1 MARRNQQGRKV
12 RLYRMILRA
21 LSPLLALQVLGQR
34 LRGRAGAGALAERFA
49 LGAAGRAEIWL
60 HGASNGE
67 LASARWLIERLQS
80 LRPDLTTVV
89 TCNTWTAREMVAG
102 WGLPR
107 LSVRLAPF
115 DTPGAVRR
123 FRRGWNVSTLIF
135 LENELWPERIAQMA
149 AQGQVVAI
157 GARMSEGSARNWA
170 RIAPG
175 LIGAMLRGLALVSAQ
190 DAGSEQR
197 LLRLGLPA
205 DRLGPR
211 LMLKAQTAAETPAA
225 PPFPAPAPRGRILLA
240 ASTHEGEEAVVLR
253 GFAAARAAGSLDLLI
268 LAPRHPRRSA
278 EVAALVAASGLPFA
292 TRSKGE
298 TPGPDTAVYL
308 ADTLGEM
315 PLWYAMAGVTLVCG
329 SFGTA
334 GGHTPYEPAAQGSAI
349 LHGPGL
355 ANFTEVYALLDAAGA
370 ALPVTAETLGAALSH
385 LTPARQAALTEVATR
400 LLATPDAGAEVL
412 IAALLPLLPP
422 PQPRG

>member
-1 MARRNQQGRKV
+1 
-12 RLYRMILRA
+12 MILRA

-34 LRGRAGAGALAERFA
+34 LRGRVGAGALAERFA
-49 LGAAGRAEIWL
+49 LGATGQAALWL

-67 LASARWLIERLQS
+67 LASARWLIARVLAA
-80 LRPDLTTVV
+80 RPDLAMVI
-89 TCNTWTAREMVAG
+89 TCNTWTARTMVAG

-107 LSVRLAPF
+107 LAVRLAPF

-123 FRRGWNVSTLIF
+123 FRRGWGIGALIM
-135 LENELWPERIAQMA
+135 LENELWPERIAQMS
-149 AQGQVVAI
+149 AQGPVVVL
-157 GARMSEGSARNWA
+157 GARLSEGSARNWA
-170 RIAPG
+170 RLAPG

-211 LMLKAQTAAETPAA
+211 LMLKARTGDAPPAA
-225 PPFPAPAPRGRILLA
+225 PPFAAPAPRGRILLA
-240 ASTHEGEEAVVLR
+240 ASSHAGEEAVVLR
-253 GFAAARAAGSLDLLI
+253 GFAAARAAGALDLLI
-268 LAPRHPRRSA
+268 LAPRHPRRAA

-298 TPGPDTAVYL
+298 LPGADTAVYL

-315 PLWYAMAGVTLVCG
+315 PHWYAMAGATLVCG
-329 SFGTA
+329 SFGAA

-349 LHGPGL
+349 LHGPGV
-355 ANFTEVYALLDAAGA
+355 ANFAEVYARLDDADA
-370 ALPVTAETLGAALSH
+370 ALPVDADTLGATLAQ
-385 LTPARQAALTEVATR
+385 LTPARQAELAGAATR
-400 LLATPDAGAEVL
+400 LLATPEAGAEAL
-412 IAALLPLLPP
+412 IAALLPLLPA
-422 PQPRG
+422 PQRKG

>member
-1 MARRNQQGRKV
+1 
-12 RLYRMILRA
+12 MILRA

-34 LRGRAGAGALAERFA
+34 LRGRAGPGAFAERFA
-49 LGAAGRAEIWL
+49 LGATGRAAVWL

-67 LASARWLIERLQS
+67 LASARWLIERLLA
-80 LRPDLTTVV
+80 LRPDLHMVV
-89 TCNTWTAREMVAG
+89 TCNSWTARTMVAG

-107 LSVRLAPF
+107 LAVRLAPF

-123 FRRGWNVSTLIF
+123 FRRGWGVSALIM
-135 LENELWPERIAQMA
+135 LESELWPERIAQMS
-149 AQGQVVAI
+149 AQGPVVVL
-157 GARMSEGSARNWA
+157 GARLSEGSARNWA
-170 RIAPG
+170 RLAPR
-175 LIGAMLRGLALVSAQ
+175 LIGAMLRVLALVSVQ

-211 LMLKAQTAAETPAA
+211 LMLKAQTVAGTTAP
-225 PPFPAPAPRGRILLA
+225 PPFPAPAPRARILLA

-253 GFAAARAAGSLDLLI
+253 GFAAARAAGTLDLLI

-298 TPGPDTAVYL
+298 VPGPETAVYL

-315 PLWYAMAGVTLVCG
+315 PLWYAMAGATLVCG
-329 SFGTA
+329 SFGPA

-349 LHGPGL
+349 LHGPGV
-355 ANFTEVYALLDAAGA
+355 ANFREIYARLDAAEA
-370 ALPVTAETLGAALSH
+370 ALPLSAATLGEALAQ
-385 LTPARQAALTEVATR
+385 LTLARQEALAEAATR
-400 LLATPDAGAEVL
+400 LMDRPEAEAEAL
-412 IAALLPLLPP
+412 IAALLPLLPA
-422 PQPRG
+422 PQRRG